1 MAGKD
6 TSLTYSLYGKD
17 VSATGA
23 MRKVGKE
30 TESVGKQFSKMG
42 KVAAASLA
50 VAGAAAAKFAY
61 DSLQAAADDE
71 KSQKQLAL
79 ALQNTTK
86 ATQAQVKQSEDFI
99 SKLQLSYGIADDKLR
114 PALAMLARGTN
125 NLTESQ
131 NLMGLALDISAGT
144 GKDLTAVSKG
154 LVMAHNGQLGAL
166 KKLGIPLS
174 DAIMKSKDFNQVT
187 QVLAHTFG
195 GAAKTN
201 AETFSGRLEIM
212 KQHLAESKEQI
223 GYALMPTMTKF
234 ADYLVTTVVPNVQG
248 FVDGLTGV
256 KNSGGEAMDSIYK
269 LGQQTRGFFKY
280 LGDHQ
285 QFLGNMAKVIAAIF
299 IGSKAY
305 AAANAMAGALAILRG
320 AFAATTTV
328 AATTAGA
335 EAAATGGAS
344 LAVAIPAIAA
354 IAASF
359 GVLGMLAGWTNYT
372 PKKETAGQKQRGEQ
386 TGMKQTG
393 SDQAQRTRW
402 TELHSPESAQA
413 GNGLVW
419 FNGYKQFERPWMHST
434 KNQPLFGLHK
444 KVPGVGMTGYRA
456 VGGSVMRGASYMVGE
471 RGPEM
476 FTPSTS
482 GSITPNGLGT
492 PGGMNVVINVQGSV
506 VQERDLAVSVRDHI
520 AQLMRR
526 RGLNPNILGV

>member
-17 VSATGA
+17 VSATSS

-86 ATQAQVKQSEDFI
+86 ATQAQVKQSEEFI

-285 QFLGNMAKVIAAIF
+285 TFLGNMAKLVAAIF

-320 AFAATTTV
+320 ALVKTGATAAV
-328 AATTAGA
+328 TAGA
-335 EAAATGGAS
+335 EAAATGGGS
-344 LAVAIPAIAA
+344 LALAMPAIIA
-354 IAASF
+354 IGSAF
-359 GVLGMLAGWTNYT
+359 GVLGALSAWTNYT
-372 PKKETAGQKQRGEQ
+372 PTEETKKQKQRGAQ

-393 SDQAQRTRW
+393 SDQAQRERR
-402 TELHSPESAQA
+402 TELISPESAHQ
-413 GNGLVW
+413 NGMIW
-419 FNGYKQFERPWMHST
+419 FNGSLQFERPWMHND
-434 KNQPLFGLHK
+434 KNQKLVGLHTP
-444 KVPGVGMTGYRA
+444 VPGVGMTGYRA

-492 PGGMNVVINVQGSV
+492 SGGMNVVINVQGSV
-506 VQERDLAVSVRDHI
+506 VHERDLAVSVRDHI